1 MAEPR
6 QSALLIAGAVV
17 VAALAIYGVSR
28 YVAKAPAE
36 PPVVATASSS
46 AASPAPVAPRL
57 GPAAPPPL
65 TGGAVDLSTVM
76 GRARKLANAWQPEA
90 ALLGIEA
97 VLAKG
102 QIQTQ
107 DGASAKLTFGP
118 SPFAADPAR
127 SGLFVVVYDK
137 SGISGAPVPGKAGKT
152 LPEPMCAPERV
163 LTRFADLGQG
173 ALTLRYAFDAD
184 QRPMW
189 LVTSDTQPN
198 DSPQLFDPQDCRLR
212 GVPARRKLR

>member
-1 MAEPR
+1 MPERWQRP
-6 QSALLIAGAVV
+6 LLIVAAVV
-17 VAALAIYGVSR
+17 VAALAVYGLTRAGADSPA
-28 YVAKAPAE
+28 VAVTSA
-36 PPVVATASSS
+36 S
-46 AASPAPVAPRL
+46 AAPLAPVATQP
-57 GPAAPPPL
+57 GPVASPPL
-65 TGGAVDLSTVM
+65 TGAAVDLSTVM
-76 GRARKLANAWQPEA
+76 GRARKLANAWQTEA
-90 ALLGIEA
+90 TLLGIEA
-97 VLAKG
+97 TLANG

-118 SPFAADPAR
+118 SPFAATSAR

-137 SGISGAPVPGKAGKT
+137 SGIHGAPAAGKAGKV

-163 LTRFADLGQG
+163 LTRLEDRG
-173 ALTLRYAFDAD
+173 AGKVTLRYAFDAD